1 MSRLVVV
8 SNRVAVIK
16 RVRTGGEGGLAV
28 AVMAA
33 MRERGGLWFGWSGQV
48 FEREP
53 GPPDVFDH
61 GPVTYALVDL
71 SQQDYEQYY
80 KGYANRTL
88 WPLFHYRL
96 DLTEFARPYFIGF
109 QRVNQLFASKLLPL
123 LEADDV
129 IWVHD
134 YHLIPMADQLRTA
147 GCRQRI
153 GFFLHIPW
161 PSLDIF
167 LALPNHREIVR
178 ALCAYDLVGFQ
189 TEADL
194 RHFFEYIEL
203 EAGGGV
209 YGDGRVEAFG
219 RTLRAGAFPIGID
232 TADVAEFAENA
243 TGTAQYKR
251 LEESLGE
258 RALMIGVDRLD
269 YSKGLIQRMEAVE
282 QLLQSYPG
290 NRDKVIT
297 LQIAPRSRSDVPE
310 YVDMRERLDSV
321 VGRVNGTYADFDWMP
336 IRYLTKGFTRRTLAG
351 FFRIGRVGLVTP
363 LRDGMNLVAKEYIAA
378 QDPKNPGVLVLSRF
392 AGAAEELTEA
402 IMVNPYDIEGMADA
416 MQTALHMPLK
426 ERRRRWSAMFHWLRQ
441 HDVAAWQR
449 AFLDALTAESAGRS
463 AKRRPVAVK

>member
-1 MSRLVVV
+1 LNRLVVV

-16 RVRTGGEGGLAV
+16 RARTGGEGGLAV

-48 FEREP
+48 FDREP

-71 SQQDYEQYY
+71 TQQDYEQYY
-80 KGYANRTL
+80 KGYANRTV

-96 DLTEFARPYFIGF
+96 DLTEFTRPYFIGY
-109 QRVNQLFASKLLPL
+109 QRVNSLFASKLLPL
-123 LEADDV
+123 LESSDV

-134 YHLIPMADQLRTA
+134 YHLIPMAEQLRA
-147 GCRQRI
+147 GGCRQRI

-189 TEADL
+189 TETDL

-203 EAGGGV
+203 EAGGEV
-209 YGDGRVEAFG
+209 DGDGRVEAFG
-219 RTLRAGAFPIGID
+219 RELRAGAFPISID
-232 TADVAEFAENA
+232 TRDVADFAEKA
-243 TGTAQYKR
+243 KGTAQYKR
-251 LEESLGE
+251 LEESLGG
-258 RALMIGVDRLD
+258 RQLMIGVDRLD

-290 NRDKVIT
+290 NRDQVIT
-297 LQIAPRSRSDVPE
+297 LQIAPQTRSDVPE
-310 YVDMRERLDSV
+310 YMDIRERLDSV

-336 IRYLTKGFTRRTLAG
+336 IRYLTRGFNRRTLAG
-351 FFRIGRVGLVTP
+351 FLRASRVGLVTP

-378 QDPKNPGVLVLSRF
+378 QDPKDPGVLVLSRF

-402 IMVNPYDIEGMADA
+402 ILVNPHDIEGMADA

-426 ERRRRWSAMFHWLRQ
+426 ERRQRWSAMFDWLCE
-441 HDVAAWQR
+441 HDIVAWQKT
-449 AFLDALTAESAGRS
+449 FLDVLTAESDYLK
-463 AKRRPVAVK
+463 AKPRRVAAN